1 MKQTS
6 QAAISGFKSVDFKTL
21 KSVKI
26 MVEKLDYNSMYDMYV
41 DKLLKMK

>member
-6 QAAISGFKSVDFKTL
+6 QAAISNVDLKTL

-41 DKLLKMK
+41 DKLLKIK